1 MSKVYVPVRIDTED
15 YNKLRKIAESLV
27 DTSQK
32 RGNIS
37 AVVREAIREFI
48 ASHHAA
54 VEKA

>member
-37 AVVREAIREFI
+37 ALIQEAVRQFLESYGAL
-48 ASHHAA
+48 
-54 VEKA
+54 